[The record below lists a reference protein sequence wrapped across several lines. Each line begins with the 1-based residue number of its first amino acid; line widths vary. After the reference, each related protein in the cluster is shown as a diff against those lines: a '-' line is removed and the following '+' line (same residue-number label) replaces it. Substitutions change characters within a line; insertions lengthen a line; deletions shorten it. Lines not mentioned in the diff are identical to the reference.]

1 MILSAKRKPDNGDI
15 GFSPDDA
22 DGDACDKICMR
33 GLLIRLV
40 VVLAAVLAP
49 GYVRASAP
57 QAVHGV
63 IDLRGIDFAQT
74 GAVEL
79 SGQWGLVQG
88 ADSSGAFSWSVDTYI
103 HQPNPWNILFPGIGN
118 ASLVLRV
125 LLPENA
131 PPLALAVPDINSAW
145 RLHVD
150 GALVQSMG
158 QLGLSAEAEVPVQEQ
173 ALVPLPLGRPFVD
186 LVFEISNHHHF
197 EGGITRAVR
206 IGPAE
211 VLALQAER
219 LTALPLA
226 ALGALVMVTLMALAF
241 YAGGKRDAAFL
252 IFALFTALVAARTFS
267 SAQLYVLIG
276 HQMRADFWYLPVS
289 YVTLFVF
296 PGIYFG
302 FLRELLPDETPKPLA
317 LSGAIIS
324 GFMVVAVLLTPPAFY
339 TNFRDPFMVLNLVA
353 PLVGLGLVGWAML
366 RRRLG
371 ANWLMAGSVLLC
383 AAMVNDILHYARII
397 TSTDLIPVGFAAFAT
412 CYFAALAL
420 RMFHAERLA
429 SESLA
434 QMNRDLEGLVA
445 QRTASLADAL
455 VVAEQASK
463 AKSEFLAVMS
473 HEIRTPL
480 HGWVGLTELLS
491 GTALDDRQ
499 QRYVRLLRRT
509 AEQLSRL
516 IGNILELA
524 GMETGRVQLAPR
536 PVRLDELCEEMAALV
551 RAQAGDRGQGFR
563 MKCAPSLPAAMLA
576 DESAVLQVIR
586 TLLDRFGT
594 GAGEMVLTIA
604 AEDGLLRIVL
614 LGPARA
620 DVESSGE
627 GDIGQALC
635 RNLVDAMGGT
645 LVLRRLD
652 GMAEAAVGLPLAAAQ
667 APVARKRKAPAHV
680 DVLLADDVELNRLVL
695 RGFLNAAGWAVDEAA
710 DGRQAAEM
718 AAARR
723 YDLIVLDLRM
733 PEMDGFAACRAIRKR
748 EAEMGLAP
756 IPVVALSAGAAAAD
770 RRNAEEAGFTTFLSK
785 PIGPDALVS
794 SLSALL
800 PDNPLPPPPQPPAGL
815 EALMPAFLAEMDKDS
830 SALQE
835 LRLGDRGAFVEHV
848 HAMRGKCGMFG
859 ENRLYDLLSQLE
871 LDAPAATQ
879 QKIDEQVSEAVER
892 VMQLRQYQ

>member
-1 MILSAKRKPDNGDI
+1 
-15 GFSPDDA
+15 
-22 DGDACDKICMR
+22 MR

-40 VVLAAVLAP
+40 VVLAAVLVP
-49 GYVRASAP
+49 GSVRASAP
-57 QAVHGV
+57 EAVHGV
-63 IDLRGIDFAQT
+63 IDLRGVDFPQT

-79 SGQWGLVQG
+79 SGQWGVVRG
-88 ADSSGAFSWSVDTYI
+88 ADSSRAFAWAVDTYI
-103 HQPNPWNILFPGIGN
+103 DQPNPWNVLFDGIGN

-131 PPLALAVPDINSAW
+131 PPLALAIPDINSAW

-150 GALVQSMG
+150 GELVQSMG
-158 QLGLSAEAEVPVQEQ
+158 QLGLSADSEVPVLEQ
-173 ALVPLPLGRPFVD
+173 VLVPLPLGRPFVD

-241 YAGGKRDAAFL
+241 YAGGKRDPAFL

-276 HQMRADFWYLPVS
+276 HQMRADLWYLPIS
-289 YVTLFVF
+289 YATLFVF

-302 FLRELLPDETPKPLA
+302 FLRELLPDETPRPLA
-317 LSGAIIS
+317 LAGYLVS
-324 GFMVVAVLLTPPAFY
+324 GFMVVAAVLTPPAFY
-339 TNFRDPFMVLNLVA
+339 TNFRDPFMVLNLLA
-353 PLVGLGLVGWAML
+353 PLVGVALVGWSML

-371 ANWLMAGSVLLC
+371 AHWLMAGSVLLC

-420 RMFHAERLA
+420 RMFHAERSA

-455 VVAEQASK
+455 GVAEQASK

-480 HGWVGLTELLS
+480 HGWVGLTELLA
-491 GTALDDRQ
+491 GTGLDERQ

-524 GMETGRVQLAPR
+524 GMETGRVQLAPQ
-536 PVRLDELCEEMAALV
+536 PVRLDELCEEMATLV
-551 RAQAGDRGQGFR
+551 RAQAGDRGQTFR
-563 MKCAPSLPAAMLA
+563 LNCSNTLPAAMMA
-576 DESAVLQVIR
+576 DESALLQVVR

-594 GAGEMVLTIA
+594 APGEMVLGVDHD
-604 AEDGLLRIVL
+604 ESWLRLRL

-620 DVESSGE
+620 DVESSGD
-627 GDIGQALC
+627 GDIGQTLC
-635 RNLVDAMGGT
+635 RNLVEAMEGQ
-645 LVLRRLD
+645 LSVRRLD
-652 GMAEAAVGLPLAAAQ
+652 GLTVADLALPLTPAEPPA
-667 APVARKRKAPAHV
+667 ARKRLAPTHV
-680 DVLLADDVELNRLVL
+680 EVLLADDVELNRLVL
-695 RGFLNAAGWAVDEAA
+695 RGFLNGAGWDVDEAA
-710 DGRQAAEM
+710 DGRQAADM

-748 EAEMGLAP
+748 EAEMGLVP

-770 RRNAEEAGFTTFLSK
+770 RRHAEEAGFTTFLAK
-785 PIGPDALVS
+785 PIGPDALVAA
-794 SLSALL
+794 LSALL
-800 PDNPLPPPPQPPAGL
+800 PDKPLPPPPQPPAGL
-815 EALMPAFLAEMDKDS
+815 EALMPAFLAEMDRDS
-830 SALQE
+830 SVLQE
-835 LRLGDRGAFVEHV
+835 LCHGDRAAFVDHV

-871 LDAPAATQ
+871 LDAPAASQ
-879 QKIDEQVSEAVER
+879 QKIDDQVSEAVER

>member
-1 MILSAKRKPDNGDI
+1 
-15 GFSPDDA
+15 
-22 DGDACDKICMR
+22 MR

-49 GYVRASAP
+49 GYVRAAAP
-57 QAVHGV
+57 EAVHGV
-63 IDLRGIDFAQT
+63 IDLRGVDFPQT

-79 SGQWGLVQG
+79 AGQWGFVPG
-88 ADSSGAFSWSVDTYI
+88 ADSSRAFAWLVESYLD
-103 HQPNPWNILFPGIGN
+103 QPSPWNSRFPGLGN
-118 ASLVLRV
+118 ASLALRV

-150 GALVQSMG
+150 GELVQSMG
-158 QLGLSAEAEVPVQEQ
+158 QLGLDAESEVPVQEQ

-219 LTALPLA
+219 LSVLPQV

-241 YAGGKRDAAFL
+241 YAGGKRDPAFL

-267 SAQLYVLIG
+267 AAQLYVLIG

-289 YVTLFVF
+289 YVTLFMF

-317 LSGAIIS
+317 LAGYVIS
-324 GFMVVAVLLTPPAFY
+324 GVMVLAALLTPPAFY
-339 TNFRDPFMVLNLVA
+339 TNFRDPFMVLNLLVPLIGVA
-353 PLVGLGLVGWAML
+353 LVAWAMI

-420 RMFHAERLA
+420 RMFHAERSA

-455 VVAEQASK
+455 EVAEQASK

-480 HGWVGLTELLS
+480 HGWVGLTELLA

-524 GMETGRVQLAPR
+524 GMETGRVQLAPK
-536 PVRLDELCEEMAALV
+536 PARLDELSEEMATLV

-563 MKCAPSLPAAMLA
+563 MNCSPSLPPAMMV

-594 GAGEMVLTIA
+594 SAGEMVLGIGV
-604 AEDGLLRIVL
+604 ESGDSLRVRL
-614 LGPARA
+614 MGPARA
-620 DVESSGE
+620 DVESTGD
-627 GDIGQALC
+627 GDIGQSLC
-635 RNLVDAMGGT
+635 RNLVDAMGGILT
-645 LVLRRLD
+645 LRRLD
-652 GMAEAAVGLPLAAAQ
+652 GLTEAELSLPLTE
-667 APVARKRKAPAHV
+667 VEAPAAKKRHAPSHV

-695 RGFLNAAGWAVDEAA
+695 RGFLSGAGWDVDEAA

-748 EAEMGLAP
+748 EAELGVAP
-756 IPVVALSAGAAAAD
+756 IPVVALSAGVAAAD
-770 RRNAEEAGFTTFLSK
+770 RRNAEEAGFTAFLAK
-785 PIGPDALVS
+785 PIGPDALVA

-815 EALMPAFLAEMDKDS
+815 EVLMPAFLAEMDKDS
-830 SALQE
+830 LALQE
-835 LRLGDRGAFVEHV
+835 LRRGDRVAFVEHV

-871 LDAPAATQ
+871 LDAPVAPQ
-879 QKIDEQVSEAVER
+879 QKIDDQVSEAVER

>member
-1 MILSAKRKPDNGDI
+1 
-15 GFSPDDA
+15 
-22 DGDACDKICMR
+22 MR
-33 GLLIRLV
+33 GLLIRLMV
-40 VVLAAVLAP
+40 LLAAVLVP
-49 GYVRASAP
+49 GSVRAAAP
-57 QAVHGV
+57 EAVHGV
-63 IDLRGIDFAQT
+63 IDLRGIDFPQT

-79 SGQWGLVQG
+79 SGQWGFVHG
-88 ADSSGAFSWSVDTYI
+88 ADSSRAFAWSVDTYI
-103 HQPNPWNILFPGIGN
+103 DQPNSWNSQFPGIGN

-150 GALVQSMG
+150 GELVQSMG
-158 QLGLSAEAEVPVQEQ
+158 QLGLSAESEVPVLEQ
-173 ALVPLPLGRPFVD
+173 VLVPLPLGRPFVD

-197 EGGITRAVR
+197 EGGVTRAVR

-241 YAGGKRDAAFL
+241 YAGGKRDPAFL

-276 HQMRADFWYLPVS
+276 HQMRADLWYLPVS
-289 YVTLFVF
+289 FVTLFVF

-317 LSGAIIS
+317 LSGYIIS
-324 GFMVVAVLLTPPAFY
+324 GLMVLAALLMPPAFY

-353 PLVGLGLVGWAML
+353 PLVGLGLVGWAMA

-371 ANWLMAGSVLLC
+371 ANWLMAGTVPLC
-383 AAMVNDILHYARII
+383 AAMVNDILHYARVI
-397 TSTDLIPVGFAAFAT
+397 TSTDLIPVGFAAFAI

-420 RMFHAERLA
+420 RMFHAERSA

-455 VVAEQASK
+455 EVAEQASR

-480 HGWVGLTELLS
+480 HGWVGLTELLG
-491 GTALDDRQ
+491 GTALDERQ

-524 GMETGRVQLAPR
+524 GMETGRVQLAPK

-551 RAQAGDRGQGFR
+551 RAQAGDRGQSFR
-563 MKCAPSLPAAMLA
+563 MNCSPVLPAAMMA
-576 DESAVLQVIR
+576 DESAVLQIVR

-594 GAGEMVLTIA
+594 SAGEMVLGI
-604 AEDGLLRIVL
+604 EHDSGFLRVRL

-620 DVESSGE
+620 DVESCGD
-627 GDIGQALC
+627 GDIGQTLC
-635 RNLVDAMGGT
+635 RNLVEAMGGQ
-645 LVLRRLD
+645 LGLQRID
-652 GMAEAAVGLPLAAAQ
+652 GLAEADLALPLTPAE
-667 APVARKRKAPAHV
+667 APAVRKRNAPSHV

-695 RGFLNAAGWAVDEAA
+695 RGFLSAAGWDVDEAA

-748 EAEMGLAP
+748 EAEMGQAP

-770 RRNAEEAGFTTFLSK
+770 RRHAEEVGFTSFLAK
-785 PIGPDALVS
+785 PIGPDALVA

-830 SALQE
+830 TLLQE

-871 LDAPAATQ
+871 LDALVASQ
-879 QKIDEQVSEAVER
+879 QKIDVQVSEAVER